1 MLGLATTKD
10 LELVEESVKD
20 LTKEVGKLQHSLQL
34 MVKKVQK
41 LEKDNEVL
49 VERVEKLEKATVCLM
64 TMRTH
69 RIEDETKPK
78 KVATKT
84 IKPRKKTTKKEV

>member
-10 LELVEESVKD
+10 LEFVEES

-41 LEKDNEVL
+41 LEKDNE
-49 VERVEKLEKATVCLM
+49 TLM
-64 TMRTH
+64 GMH
-69 RIEDETKPK
+69 IVKVEDEPKPK
-78 KVATKT
+78 KVTTKT
-84 IKPRKKTTKKEV
+84 IKPRKKATKKEVK

>member
-1 MLGLATTKD
+1 MLGLTTTKD

-34 MVKKVQK
+34 MVKKVQQ
-41 LEKDNEVL
+41 LEKDN
-49 VERVEKLEKATVCLM
+49 KFLM
-64 TMRTH
+64 GMH
-69 RIEDETKPK
+69 IVKVEDEPKPK

-84 IKPRKKTTKKEV
+84 IKPRKKATKKEV

>member
-10 LELVEESVKD
+10 LEFVEES

-41 LEKDNEVL
+41 LEKDNETLMGMHIVK
-49 VERVEKLEKATVCLM
+49 VEEEP
-64 TMRTH
+64 
-69 RIEDETKPK
+69 KPK
-78 KVATKT
+78 KVTTKT
-84 IKPRKKTTKKEV
+84 IKPRKKATKKEVK

>member
-10 LELVEESVKD
+10 LELVEGSVKD

-34 MVKKVQK
+34 MVKNVQR
-41 LEKDNEVL
+41 LEKDNEI
-49 VERVEKLEKATVCLM
+49 LM
-64 TMRTH
+64 KMH
-69 RIEDETKPK
+69 VVNVVKVEDEPKPK

-84 IKPRKKTTKKEV
+84 IKPRKKATKKEVK

>member
-10 LELVEESVKD
+10 LELFEERVKD

-41 LEKDNEVL
+41 LEKDNETSMEMHIVK
-49 VERVEKLEKATVCLM
+49 V
-64 TMRTH
+64 
-69 RIEDETKPK
+69 EDEPKPK

-84 IKPRKKTTKKEV
+84 IKPRKKATKKEVK

>member
-10 LELVEESVKD
+10 LELVEENIKD

-34 MVKKVQK
+34 MVKKVQR
-41 LEKDNEVL
+41 LEKDNEF
-49 VERVEKLEKATVCLM
+49 LM
-64 TMRTH
+64 SMH
-69 RIEDETKPK
+69 VVNVEDEPKPK

-84 IKPRKKTTKKEV
+84 IKPRKKATKKEV

>member
-10 LELVEESVKD
+10 LELVEESKD

-41 LEKDNEVL
+41 LEKDNEAL
-49 VERVEKLEKATVCLM
+49 VAMHTYRVE
-64 TMRTH
+64 
-69 RIEDETKPK
+69 DEPKPK

-84 IKPRKKTTKKEV
+84 IKPRKKAIKKEV

>member
-1 MLGLATTKD
+1 MLGLVTTKY
-10 LELVEESVKD
+10 LELVEGSVKD

-41 LEKDNEVL
+41 LEKDN
-49 VERVEKLEKATVCLM
+49 KTLM
-64 TMRTH
+64 EMH
-69 RIEDETKPK
+69 IVKVEDEPKPK

-84 IKPRKKTTKKEV
+84 IKPRKKATKKEVK

>member
-10 LELVEESVKD
+10 LELVEERVKD
-20 LTKEVGKLQHSLQL
+20 LTKEFGKLQHSLQL
-34 MVKKVQK
+34 MVKKVQR
-41 LEKDNEVL
+41 LEKDNE
-49 VERVEKLEKATVCLM
+49 TLM
-64 TMRTH
+64 EMH
-69 RIEDETKPK
+69 IVKVEDEPKSK